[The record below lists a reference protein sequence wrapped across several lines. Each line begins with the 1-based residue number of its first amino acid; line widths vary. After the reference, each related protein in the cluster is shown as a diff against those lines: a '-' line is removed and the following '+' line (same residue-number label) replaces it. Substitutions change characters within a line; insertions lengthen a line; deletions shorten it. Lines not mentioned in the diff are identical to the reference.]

1 MQIKIL
7 STGRGLTILIFKK
20 YYIYRECKC
29 ISQILIADGCTT
41 DVNGEYFVCL
51 NPTVECQKS
60 HMVSCKPDLI
70 VTCSHIIQYSDRDWI
85 KTSHQTGNR

>member
-1 MQIKIL
+1 M
-7 STGRGLTILIFKK
+7 
-20 YYIYRECKC
+20 
-29 ISQILIADGCTT
+29 
-41 DVNGEYFVCL
+41 CL